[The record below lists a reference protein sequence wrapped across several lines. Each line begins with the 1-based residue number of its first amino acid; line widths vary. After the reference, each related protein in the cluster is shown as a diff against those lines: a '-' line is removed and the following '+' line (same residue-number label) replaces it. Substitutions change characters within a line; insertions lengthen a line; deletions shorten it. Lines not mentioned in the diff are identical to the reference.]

1 MVKSFFLLLTL
12 FVTMYSNAQNDIVI
26 TGGMHTVDVTAE
38 NLNFNSDSFS
48 LKFENASYG
57 FHFGGGLRISF
68 GGFYLQPEL
77 IFNSNKANFKF
88 TDFKASSAY
97 DSIRTE
103 KYQYLDIPL
112 ILGIKF
118 SILRLLA
125 GPVAHFF
132 LNNTSE
138 LTDIGGYSDKFK
150 TATFGYQAGIG
161 FDYKFL
167 SIDIRH
173 EGNFSKYGDHI
184 QFFGTKLKNSNSASR
199 LMASLS
205 IRF

>member
-1 MVKSFFLLLTL
+1 LSITL
-12 FVTMYSNAQNDIVI
+12 ALNAQNDIMI
-26 TGGMHTVDVTAE
+26 SGGMHTVDVTAD

-57 FHFGGGLRISF
+57 FHFGAGLRISF

-88 TDFKASSAY
+88 NDFKASAAY
-97 DSIRTE
+97 DSIKTE
-103 KYQYLDIPL
+103 KYQYLDIPF

-125 GPVAHFF
+125 GPVAHIF

-138 LTDIGGYSDKFK
+138 LTDIKGYSDKFK

-167 SIDIRH
+167 SLDIRH
-173 EGNFSKYGDHI
+173 EGNFSKYGEHI
-184 QFFGTKLKNSNSASR
+184 QFFGTKLTNSTSASR
-199 LMASLS
+199 LMATLS